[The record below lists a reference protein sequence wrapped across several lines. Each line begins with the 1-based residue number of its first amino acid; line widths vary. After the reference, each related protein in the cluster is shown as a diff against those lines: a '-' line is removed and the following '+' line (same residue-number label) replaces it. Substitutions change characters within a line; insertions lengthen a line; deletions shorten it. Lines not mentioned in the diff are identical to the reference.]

1 MTLEEKTKLRKKF
14 LKELKPILQIVD
26 PIKKNLISQ
35 AIERIAFLLAE
46 LKYLE
51 DEIDEKGS
59 VELYEN
65 GKQRCYKQSGA
76 CMSYSSLFKNYTSLI
91 REVANAIPKENK
103 KEVKSTLASFLSAE
117 SK

>member
-1 MTLEEKTKLRKKF
+1 MTTDEKQKLKKKY
-14 LKELKPILQIVD
+14 LKDLKPILQIVD
-26 PIKKNLISQ
+26 PMKKNLINQ

-59 VELYEN
+59 VEFYEN
-65 GKQRCYKQSGA
+65 GKQKCYKQSGA
-76 CMSYSSLFKNYTSLI
+76 CMSYSSLFKNYTALI

-103 KEVKSTLASFLSAE
+103 KEVKSTLASFLSE
-117 SK
+117 KH